1 MTRDKRGYPMTDDEG
16 GSITPENRIKQLEE
30 RLVEESDRLEKLY
43 VAYRKVEQEKK
54 KKNAIIDVLE
64 KEAIDKEIEREGM
77 ETLLGDKDR
86 RIHDM
91 EMDGAKSSTKI
102 KHLEPKLEKTE
113 EMYTREKARLGRV
126 FEVAEELDEA
136 LQTAQVELTAR
147 DDWYVQHMKLFENL
161 NQAIQTRYEMI
172 DSAIEKSAEFA
183 KKQDTFKSRMDE
195 ALDAAEE
202 AVAHAQDMSEEL
214 SEESED

>member
-1 MTRDKRGYPMTDDEG
+1 MIRVRRGYPMTNDEG

-43 VAYRKVEQEKK
+43 VAYRKVEQELEE
-54 KKNAIIDVLE
+54 KNAIIDVLE

-77 ETLLGDKDR
+77 ETLLSDKDN
-86 RIHDM
+86 RIHEM
-91 EMDGAKSSTKI
+91 EMDGAKSSTRI

-147 DDWYVQHMKLFENL
+147 DDWYVQHMQLFENL

-202 AVAHAQDMSEEL
+202 AVAHAQEMSEEL
-214 SEESED
+214 EED

>member
-1 MTRDKRGYPMTDDEG
+1 MTRDKRGYPMTDSEG

-30 RLVEESDRLEKLY
+30 RLVEEQDRLEKLY
-43 VAYRKVEQEKK
+43 VAYRKAEQELEE
-54 KKNAIIDVLE
+54 KNAIIEVLE

-77 ETLLGDKDR
+77 ESLLSDKDN
-86 RIHDM
+86 RIHEM
-91 EMDGAKSSTKI
+91 EMDGAKSSTRI

-195 ALDAAEE
+195 ALDSAEE
-202 AVAHAQDMSEEL
+202 AVVHAQEMSEE

>member
-1 MTRDKRGYPMTDDEG
+1 
-16 GSITPENRIKQLEE
+16 
-30 RLVEESDRLEKLY
+30 
-43 VAYRKVEQEKK
+43 
-54 KKNAIIDVLE
+54 
-64 KEAIDKEIEREGM
+64 
-77 ETLLGDKDR
+77 
-86 RIHDM
+86 
-91 EMDGAKSSTKI
+91 
-102 KHLEPKLEKTE
+102 
-113 EMYTREKARLGRV
+113 
-126 FEVAEELDEA
+126 
-136 LQTAQVELTAR
+136 
-147 DDWYVQHMKLFENL
+147 MKLFENL

>member
-1 MTRDKRGYPMTDDEG
+1 MTDSEG

-30 RLVEESDRLEKLY
+30 RLVEEQDRLEKLY
-43 VAYRKVEQEKK
+43 VAYRKAEQELDE
-54 KKNAIIDVLE
+54 KNAIIEVLE

-77 ETLLGDKDR
+77 ESLLSDKDN
-86 RIHDM
+86 RIHEM
-91 EMDGAKSSTKI
+91 EMDGAKSSTRI

-195 ALDAAEE
+195 ALDSAEE
-202 AVAHAQDMSEEL
+202 AVVHAQEMSEE

>member
-1 MTRDKRGYPMTDDEG
+1 MTNDEG

-43 VAYRKVEQEKK
+43 VAYRKVEQELEE
-54 KKNAIIDVLE
+54 KNAIIDVLE

-77 ETLLGDKDR
+77 ETLLSDKDN
-86 RIHDM
+86 RIHEM
-91 EMDGAKSSTKI
+91 EMEGAKSSTRI

-202 AVAHAQDMSEEL
+202 AVAHAQEL
-214 SEESED
+214 SEELPEEESED

>member
-1 MTRDKRGYPMTDDEG
+1 MTRDKRGYPMTDGEG
-16 GSITPENRIKQLEE
+16 GSITPETRIKQLEE
-30 RLVEESDRLEKLY
+30 RLVEEQDRLEKLY
-43 VAYRKVEQEKK
+43 VAYRKAEQELEE
-54 KKNAIIDVLE
+54 KNAIIEVLE

-77 ETLLGDKDR
+77 ESLLSDKDN
-86 RIHDM
+86 RIHEM
-91 EMDGAKSSTKI
+91 EMDGAKSSTRI

-195 ALDAAEE
+195 ALDSAEE
-202 AVAHAQDMSEEL
+202 AVVHAQEMSEE

>member
-1 MTRDKRGYPMTDDEG
+1 MSNDEG

-30 RLVEESDRLEKLY
+30 RFVEESDRLEKLY
-43 VAYRKVEQEKK
+43 VAYRKVEQELEE
-54 KKNAIIDVLE
+54 KNAIIDVLE

-77 ETLLGDKDR
+77 ETLLSDKDN
-86 RIHDM
+86 RIHEM
-91 EMDGAKSSTKI
+91 EMEGAKSATRI

-202 AVAHAQDMSEEL
+202 AVAHAQEMSEEL
-214 SEESED
+214 PEEESED

>member
-1 MTRDKRGYPMTDDEG
+1 MTDDED

-43 VAYRKVEQEKK
+43 VAYRKVEQELEE
-54 KKNAIIDVLE
+54 KNAIIDVLE

-214 SEESED
+214 SDESED

>member
-1 MTRDKRGYPMTDDEG
+1 MTDDEG

-43 VAYRKVEQEKK
+43 VAYRKVEQELEE
-54 KKNAIIDVLE
+54 KNAIIDVLE

-214 SEESED
+214 SDESED

>member
-1 MTRDKRGYPMTDDEG
+1 MTDGEG

-30 RLVEESDRLEKLY
+30 RIVEESDRLEKLY
-43 VAYRKVEQEKK
+43 VAYRKVEQELEE
-54 KKNAIIDVLE
+54 KNAIIEVLE

-77 ETLLGDKDR
+77 ESLLSDKDN
-86 RIHDM
+86 RIHEM
-91 EMDGAKSSTKI
+91 EMDGAKSSTRI

-195 ALDAAEE
+195 ALDSAEE
-202 AVAHAQDMSEEL
+202 AVVHAQEMSEE

>member
-1 MTRDKRGYPMTDDEG
+1 MTNDEG

-43 VAYRKVEQEKK
+43 VAYRKVEQELEE
-54 KKNAIIDVLE
+54 KNAIIDVLE
-64 KEAIDKEIEREGM
+64 KEAIDKEIERERM
-77 ETLLGDKDR
+77 ETLLSDKDS
-86 RIHDM
+86 RIHEM
-91 EMDGAKSSTKI
+91 EMDGAKSSTRI

-147 DDWYVQHMKLFENL
+147 DDWYVQHMQLFENL

-202 AVAHAQDMSEEL
+202 AVAHAQEMSEEIP
-214 SEESED
+214 EESED

>member
-1 MTRDKRGYPMTDDEG
+1 MTDDEG

-43 VAYRKVEQEKK
+43 VAYRKVEQELEE
-54 KKNAIIDVLE
+54 KNAIIDVLE

-195 ALDAAEE
+195 ALRCSRRSSCTRARY
-202 AVAHAQDMSEEL
+202 VRRVI
-214 SEESED
+214 

>member
-1 MTRDKRGYPMTDDEG
+1 MNSN
-16 GSITPENRIKQLEE
+16 GS
-30 RLVEESDRLEKLY
+30 
-43 VAYRKVEQEKK
+43 KK
-54 KKNAIIDVLE
+54 KMR
-64 KEAIDKEIEREGM
+64 KE
-77 ETLLGDKDR
+77 
-86 RIHDM
+86 
-91 EMDGAKSSTKI
+91 
-102 KHLEPKLEKTE
+102 KLEKTE

>member
-1 MTRDKRGYPMTDDEG
+1 MTDDEG

-43 VAYRKVEQEKK
+43 VAYRKVEQELEE
-54 KKNAIIDVLE
+54 KNAIIDVLE

-161 NQAIQTRYEMI
+161 NQEIQTRYEMI

-214 SEESED
+214 SDESED

>member
-43 VAYRKVEQEKK
+43 VAYRKVEQELEE
-54 KKNAIIDVLE
+54 KNAIIEVLE
-64 KEAIDKEIEREGM
+64 KEAIEKEIEQEGM
-77 ETLLGDKDR
+77 ESLLSDKDS
-86 RIHDM
+86 RIHEM

-102 KHLEPKLEKTE
+102 KHLQPKLEKTE
-113 EMYTREKARLGRV
+113 EMYSREKARLGRV

-147 DDWYVQHMKLFENL
+147 DDWYVQHMQIFEKLNE
-161 NQAIQTRYEMI
+161 AIQTRYDMI

-195 ALDAAEE
+195 ALEAAEE
-202 AVAHAQDMSEEL
+202 AVSHAQDMSEE

>member
-1 MTRDKRGYPMTDDEG
+1 MTDDEG

-43 VAYRKVEQEKK
+43 VAYRKVEQELEE
-54 KKNAIIDVLE
+54 KNAIIDGLE
-64 KEAIDKEIEREGM
+64 KEAIDKELEREGM

>member
-1 MTRDKRGYPMTDDEG
+1 MTRDKRGYPMTDSEG

-30 RLVEESDRLEKLY
+30 RLVEEQDRLEKLY
-43 VAYRKVEQEKK
+43 VAYRKAEQELEE
-54 KKNAIIDVLE
+54 KNAIIEVLE

-77 ETLLGDKDR
+77 ESLLSDKDS
-86 RIHDM
+86 RIHEM
-91 EMDGAKSSTKI
+91 EMDGAKSSTRI

-183 KKQDTFKSRMDE
+183 KKKDTFKSRMDE
-195 ALDAAEE
+195 ALDSAEE
-202 AVAHAQDMSEEL
+202 AVVHAQEMSEE

>member
-1 MTRDKRGYPMTDDEG
+1 MTNDEG

-30 RLVEESDRLEKLY
+30 RLVEEQDRLEKLY
-43 VAYRKVEQEKK
+43 VAYRKAEQELEE
-54 KKNAIIDVLE
+54 KNAIIEVLE

-77 ETLLGDKDR
+77 ESLLSDKDN
-86 RIHDM
+86 RIHEM
-91 EMDGAKSSTKI
+91 EMDGAKSSTRI

-195 ALDAAEE
+195 ALDSAEE
-202 AVAHAQDMSEEL
+202 AVVHAQEMSEE

>member
-1 MTRDKRGYPMTDDEG
+1 MTNDEG
-16 GSITPENRIKQLEE
+16 GSITPANRIKQLEE

-43 VAYRKVEQEKK
+43 VAYRKVEQELEE
-54 KKNAIIDVLE
+54 KNAIIDVLE

-77 ETLLGDKDR
+77 ETLLSDKDN
-86 RIHDM
+86 RIHEM
-91 EMDGAKSSTKI
+91 EMDGAKSSTRI

-147 DDWYVQHMKLFENL
+147 DDWYVQHMQLFENL

-202 AVAHAQDMSEEL
+202 AVAHAQEMSEEL
-214 SEESED
+214 EED